1 MHPEARQD
9 FCLNIHRVYHR
20 LGGSGGWDGGE
31 KEVCVWGARA
41 CVFWRDPV
49 QWFSPVCYCQLL
61 SNLCSCTE
69 LHWRWFSRR
78 INAGVLWLTMK
89 LFLMLIVIVILVAA
103 SAPDPVIPHWYCCS
117 INRESTW
124 KCMSGRQRHLLVMQ
138 SLMLLWP
145 LALSSLHA
153 APFKISNAATSQWC
167 RSTAAVLPSPLCLT
181 PIPSSIPLRV
191 PRRTRLDAGNPP
203 QAGVDGLYCWPLRL
217 RYWSCLAVVALAS
230 PSSSSLHPFLLY
242 YKVRIIDFLSLFL
255 TNTSFCSRSDMTG
268 NLM

>member
-1 MHPEARQD
+1 MRWWRER
-9 FCLNIHRVYHR
+9 
-20 LGGSGGWDGGE
+20 G
-31 KEVCVWGARA
+31 VCVWGARA

-78 INAGVLWLTMK
+78 INAGVFWLTMK

-124 KCMSGRQRHLLVMQ
+124 KCMSGRQRQLLVLQ

-167 RSTAAVLPSPLCLT
+167 RSTAAVLPSPPVPHPYPQLHSTPCSSANSFRRRKPPTGRSRWIVLLT
-181 PIPSSIPLRV
+181 
-191 PRRTRLDAGNPP
+191 A
-203 QAGVDGLYCWPLRL
+203 
-217 RYWSCLAVVALAS
+217 AS
-230 PSSSSLHPFLLY
+230 EILILSSSRCPRFPILILPP
-242 YKVRIIDFLSLFL
+242 
-255 TNTSFCSRSDMTG
+255 SFPSI
-268 NLM
+268 L